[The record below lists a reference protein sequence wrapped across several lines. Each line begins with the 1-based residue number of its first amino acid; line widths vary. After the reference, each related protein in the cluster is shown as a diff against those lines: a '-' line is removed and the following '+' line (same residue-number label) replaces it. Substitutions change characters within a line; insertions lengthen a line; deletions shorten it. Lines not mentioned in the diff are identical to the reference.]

1 MQQKVSQYPSHPV
14 TVVIPVYNRADI
26 VRRVLESLDAQSCR
40 DFGVVLVDNASTD
53 GTRAVLEEWSRQTSL
68 TVRIASESRRGAAA
82 ARQTGLGLCDSE
94 WVMFFDSDDIML
106 PDHIGRA
113 LREARCHPDADMIGW
128 DIWHT
133 DSSGRC
139 RKPFVT
145 WDIRYRSLFNGTLS
159 TQRYFAR
166 KALFV
171 NAGGWKPD
179 IGIWD
184 DIELSARLLAQNP
197 VIYKSEG
204 EPTVEV
210 IVQPDS
216 ITVAPVDIE
225 DVERTLRS
233 IAQTYGNNRWTSL
246 KEMILAAG
254 SSESQ
259 STAIRRRVLASAR
272 SRRFLL
278 RLAYTYTRLGGR
290 GIARILRPLM

>member
-1 MQQKVSQYPSHPV
+1 MVSTP
-14 TVVIPVYNRADI
+14 
-26 VRRVLESLDAQSCR
+26 
-40 DFGVVLVDNASTD
+40 F
-53 GTRAVLEEWSRQTSL
+53 
-68 TVRIASESRRGAAA
+68 
-82 ARQTGLGLCDSE
+82 
-94 WVMFFDSDDIML
+94 VMFFDSDDIML

-139 RKPFVT
+139 RKPFVSR
-145 WDIRYRSLFNGTLS
+145 DIRYRSLFNGTLS

-184 DIELSARLLAQNP
+184 DIELGARLLAQNP

-225 DVERTLRS
+225 DVEHTLRS
-233 IAQTYGNNRWTSL
+233 IAQTYGNTRWTAL

-254 SSESQ
+254 TPGSQ
-259 STAIRRRVLASAR
+259 ATAIRRRVLASA
-272 SRRFLL
+272 SSHRFLL

>member
-14 TVVIPVYNRADI
+14 TVVIPVYNRAGI

-145 WDIRYRSLFNGTLS
+145 RDIRYRSLFNGTLS

-184 DIELSARLLAQNP
+184 DIELGARLLAQNP

-225 DVERTLRS
+225 DVEHTLRS
-233 IAQTYGNNRWTSL
+233 IAQTYGNTRWTAL

-254 SSESQ
+254 TPGSQ
-259 STAIRRRVLASAR
+259 ATAIRRRVLAAAR